1 MENSPVS
8 VMYYAIEMTAIV
20 TINIIKVHGY
30 DENLMAQ
37 HAMLGNWE
45 QAFTALVVVQG
56 GVGRG
61 SETTGGG

>member
-1 MENSPVS
+1 MS
-8 VMYYAIEMTAIV
+8 VIYYAIEMTAIV
-20 TINIIKVHGY
+20 TINIINIIKVHGY